1 MCWVTPL
8 VGLDMAAATI
18 HFSLRVETR
27 RNTGQN
33 ELSTDALQDHS
44 ETRE

>member
-1 MCWVTPL
+1 MCRGAPPVD
-8 VGLDMAAATI
+8 LDVAAATI
-18 HFSLRVETR
+18 DFSLRVETR

-33 ELSTDALQDHS
+33 ELSTDALYDHS